1 MASGDGGT
9 VTSRYVSVAS
19 LEVKERHGIYFRN
32 IEFNSSKLSG
42 N

>member
-1 MASGDGGT
+1 MASGDGGA
-9 VTSRYVSVAS
+9 VTPGYVSVAS
-19 LEVKERHGIYFRN
+19 LEVKEHGIYSRN

>member
-1 MASGDGGT
+1 MPSGDVGGT
-9 VTSRYVSVAS
+9 VTGYVSVAS
-19 LEVKERHGIYFRN
+19 LEVKERHGIYSRN